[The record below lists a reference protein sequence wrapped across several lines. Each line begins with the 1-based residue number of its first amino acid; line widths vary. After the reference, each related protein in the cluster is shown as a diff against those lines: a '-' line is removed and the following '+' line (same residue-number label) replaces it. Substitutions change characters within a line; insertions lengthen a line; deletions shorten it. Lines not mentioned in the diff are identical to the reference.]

1 MRTFN
6 SEMLRIEKIAG
17 LQYRVLSFVPWFKSW
32 GYQARGGV
40 GSCTF
45 LYGRASAYAPF
56 WHLLKM
62 GRASRRKSRHFN
74 P

>member
-6 SEMLRIEKIAG
+6 SELLRMEKIAG

-32 GYQARGGV
+32 GYQARGGD
-40 GSCTF
+40 GSSTS
-45 LYGRASAYAPF
+45 LYGRASAYAPL
-56 WHLLKM
+56 WRLLKM
-62 GRASRRKSRHFN
+62 GHPSRRNSRHFN